1 VIMRKTVSISL
12 PNALK
17 GQLDEA
23 AQEEGLSRS
32 DVVRQALSDYLFI
45 RRFRRLRAR
54 MMSRAQA
61 QGIFTDEDVFEQ
73 VS

>member
-1 VIMRKTVSISL
+1 MRKTVSISL

>member
-1 VIMRKTVSISL
+1 MRQTVSISL
-12 PNALK
+12 PDDLK
-17 GQLDEA
+17 EQLDKMA
-23 AQEEGLSRS
+23 DEEGRSRS

-45 RRFRRLRAR
+45 RKFRRLRAR

-61 QGIFTDEDVFEQ
+61 QGVFTDEDVFEQ

>member
-1 VIMRKTVSISL
+1 MRQTVSISL
-12 PNALK
+12 PDELK

-54 MMSRAQA
+54 MVSRAQV
-61 QGIFTDEDVFEQ
+61 QGVFSDEDVFEQ